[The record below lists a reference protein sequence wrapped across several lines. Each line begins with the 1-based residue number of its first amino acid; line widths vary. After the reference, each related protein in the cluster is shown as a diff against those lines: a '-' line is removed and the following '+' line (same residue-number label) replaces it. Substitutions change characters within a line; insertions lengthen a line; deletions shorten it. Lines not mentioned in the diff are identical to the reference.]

1 MEICCKCEIFIKNS
15 RFWNKKEAKMRKNF
29 KILDK
34 NRSFQKK
41 RQEIEKYNRMQK
53 CLMSK
58 KRICG
63 KI

>member
-1 MEICCKCEIFIKNS
+1 MEICCKCKVFIKNG

-41 RQEIEKYNRMQK
+41 RQEIEKYNRM
-53 CLMSK
+53 
-58 KRICG
+58 
-63 KI
+63 

>member
-1 MEICCKCEIFIKNS
+1 MEICCKCKTFIKNG
-15 RFWNKKEAKMRKNF
+15 RFWNKKEAKMRKSF

-53 CLMSK
+53 CLMPK